1 MARIERRTRVEII
14 CDELVTVD
22 GNRMHEAAL
31 ADMLEEKRSWP
42 IEETRAA
49 IQRGVSDPTVGLN
62 RTRGWIIVYSGTERV
77 SGGGSVGLYDD
88 VARVLVE
95 NWAKERRYLAAT
107 VEVTAYSGRRG
118 TGAWG
123 HPDLTLKC
131 NPNDRTR
138 SLETEMLVAF
148 EVETATGF
156 DVRSAYQAYE
166 QGRGT
171 DYSYVVLPKH
181 RMDSPEWA
189 RADAVARELGVGL
202 ISYGKPGLWSTWDV
216 VYRAPFREPQTSE
229 RERFR
234 EVALGSGPVDPPEH
248 ETFSA

>member
-31 ADMLEEKRSWP
+31 AKMLVERRMWP
-42 IEETRAA
+42 LEDTYAA

-62 RTRGWIIVYSGTERV
+62 RMQGWIIVYSGTERV
-77 SGGGSVGLYDD
+77 TGGGSVGLYDD

-95 NWAKERRYLAAT
+95 NWAKERRYRDAT
-107 VEVTAYSGRRG
+107 VEVTASSGRRG
-118 TGAWG
+118 TGAWT

-131 NPNDRTR
+131 NPNDKTR

-156 DVRSAYQAYE
+156 DVRSVYQAYE

-171 DYSYVVLPKH
+171 DYSYVVLPEH
-181 RMDSPEWA
+181 RMAAPEWA

-202 ISYGKPGLWSTWDV
+202 ISYRKPGLWSTWDV
-216 VYRAPFREPQTSE
+216 VYRAQFREPQTSE
-229 RERFR
+229 RESFR
-234 EVALGSGPVDPPEH
+234 DVALGGGPVDRHAGEA
-248 ETFSA
+248 SGG